1 MARRKASSVARWM
14 AAGVGRGRGEIGK
27 ADIIG
32 IEIGEREVVRGI
44 EGEIVTEMETEGKRM
59 EAEGRGRSMMR
70 LKRKFG
76 ESRNNSYTC

>member
-1 MARRKASSVARWM
+1 MV
-14 AAGVGRGRGEIGK
+14 I
-27 ADIIG
+27 DIIG

-59 EAEGRGRSMMR
+59 EAEGRDRSMMR